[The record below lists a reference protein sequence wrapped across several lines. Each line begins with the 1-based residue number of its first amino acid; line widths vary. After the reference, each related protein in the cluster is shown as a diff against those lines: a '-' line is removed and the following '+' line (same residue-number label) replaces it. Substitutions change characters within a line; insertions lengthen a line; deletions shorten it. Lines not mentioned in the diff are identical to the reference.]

1 MTIASAVS
9 KVTLNGNG
17 STTSFPFGFKVWK
30 AADLEVSITDASG
43 AVSVV
48 TNWGV
53 ALNSSGGGTVAYP
66 TSGPPL
72 PTGHK
77 ITIARSMDF
86 LQDVDLV
93 SGTRWDPEVVE
104 TALDRATAERQQL
117 KERLDRAVAVPISS
131 STTPEQFTADLFT
144 ARDAAVA
151 SAASAA
157 TSAATAQVAANSV
170 GVLSASGTLTA
181 GQDTITLPWSYN
193 TSTGNLAV
201 FLGGVKQERSTLTFL
216 TSTTVRVGA
225 PVASTTVWEV
235 TSVTLSADSVLTGL
249 RDQCVTA
256 KTGAETAR
264 TGAEAAKAAA
274 EVARAGAEA
283 AKAGAEAARAGVE
296 AALAVTTASIRDLR
310 AGGIVMYAQAIRT
323 LDDGLPEALLLN
335 GDVVSLTTFPRLM
348 RLWPGAWMN
357 DTIPAF
363 YRCNADGTRN
373 AGGTYMRLLDMRG
386 YVPRGWDQG
395 RGIDVGR
402 EILSLQE
409 DAIRNLY
416 GSFALPAYNDANGTQ
431 IFDYTYGAF
440 TSAGKT
446 PTTATALT
454 MTSTHKQAS
463 TVLFD
468 ASRVVPTAAE
478 NRMRNAALMFI
489 IYV

>member
-30 AADLEVSITDASG
+30 AEDLEVSITDASG
-43 AVSVV
+43 AVSIV

-53 ALNSSGGGTVAYP
+53 VLSPSGGGTVTYP
-66 TSGPPL
+66 LTGSPL

-117 KERLDRAVAVPISS
+117 KERLDRAVAIPISS
-131 STTPEQFTADLFT
+131 STTPEQFADDLFS
-144 ARDAAVA
+144 ARDAAVS

-181 GQDTITLPWSYN
+181 GQDTITLPWSYD
-193 TSTGNLAV
+193 TGTGNIAV
-201 FLGGVKQERSTLTFL
+201 FLGGVKQLRSTLTFL

-225 PVASTTVWEV
+225 AVTEDTPYEV
-235 TSVTLSADSVLTGL
+235 TSVTLPAESVLTGI
-249 RDQCVTA
+249 RDQCVAA

-264 TGAEAAKAAA
+264 TGAEAAKAEA
-274 EVARAGAEA
+274 EAARAGAEA
-283 AKAGAEAARAGVE
+283 AKTGAETARAGAEAAL
-296 AALAVTTASIRDLR
+296 AATTASIRNLR
-310 AGGIVMYAQAIRT
+310 AGDIVMRGHTTIRT
-323 LDDGLPEALLLN
+323 LDDGLPEALELN

-348 RLWPGAWMN
+348 RAWWGEEQN
-357 DTIPAF
+357 AAAPAF
-363 YRCNADGTRN
+363 YRCNAAGVRDAAGTHFK
-373 AGGTYMRLLDMRG
+373 LPDLRG
-386 YVPRGWDQG
+386 YVPRGWDHG

-402 EILSLQE
+402 ILLSLQE
-409 DAIRNLY
+409 DAIRNIT
-416 GSFALPAYNDANGTQ
+416 GSFTVSDTNSVGATDGVGTLSGAYFKGSQHPKAAATITQ
-431 IFDYTYGAF
+431 LSYD
-440 TSAGKT
+440 
-446 PTTATALT
+446 
-454 MTSTHKQAS
+454 
-463 TVLFD
+463 VNFD

>member
-53 ALNSSGGGTVAYP
+53 VLSPSGGGTVTYP
-66 TSGPPL
+66 LTGSPL

-131 STTPEQFTADLFT
+131 STTSEQLTADLFT
-144 ARDAAVA
+144 ARDGALASA
-151 SAASAA
+151 SAAAA
-157 TSAATAQVAANSV
+157 SAATAQVAANSV

-181 GQDTITLPWSYN
+181 GQDTITLPWSYD
-193 TSTGNLAV
+193 TGTGNIAV
-201 FLGGVKQERSTLTFL
+201 FLGGVKQLRSTLTFL
-216 TSTTVRVGA
+216 TPTTVQIGA
-225 PVASTTVWEV
+225 AVTENTPYEV

-256 KTGAETAR
+256 KAGAETAR
-264 TGAEAAKAAA
+264 AGAETAETNAEAAQ
-274 EVARAGAEA
+274 AGAEA
-283 AKAGAEAARAGVE
+283 VMANISSYIRDMRAG
-296 AALAVTTASIRDLR
+296 D
-310 AGGIVMYAQAIRT
+310 IVMRGHTTIRT
-323 LDDGLPEALLLN
+323 LDDGLPEALELN
-335 GDVVSLTTFPRLM
+335 GDAVSLATFPRLM
-348 RLWPGAWMN
+348 RVWWGDAQN
-357 DTIPAF
+357 ATAPAF
-363 YRCNADGTRN
+363 YRCNAAGTRDA
-373 AGGTYMRLLDMRG
+373 AGTHLKLPDLRG
-386 YVPRGWDQG
+386 YVPRGWDHG
-395 RGIDVGR
+395 LGIDAGR
-402 EILSLQE
+402 ILLSLQE
-409 DAIRNLY
+409 DAIRNIVGEAGYYPGRGLLF
-416 GSFALPAYNDANGTQ
+416 GRGQ
-431 IFDYTYGAF
+431 
-440 TSAGKT
+440 TSG
-446 PTTATALT
+446 ALT
-454 MTSTHKQAS
+454 TGSATFGSPIGDTIAGYNLK
-463 TVLFD
+463 FD
-468 ASRVVPTAAE
+468 ASSVVPTAAE